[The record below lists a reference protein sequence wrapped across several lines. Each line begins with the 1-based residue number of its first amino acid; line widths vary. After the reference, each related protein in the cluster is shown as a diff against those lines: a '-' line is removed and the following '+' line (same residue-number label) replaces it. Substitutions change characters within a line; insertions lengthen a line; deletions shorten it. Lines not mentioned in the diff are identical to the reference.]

1 MVQFFKSIK
10 EGFKDFLT
18 FNFAERRGIMVLV
31 GLILLTESVS
41 ALLPVFIKHQPV
53 DMTAFEQ
60 EIKQFEAA
68 LHAPDTLMEKKK
80 STYPA
85 EKQYPKRTPYKKK
98 AFAERPPM
106 MIEINT
112 ADSLQLLKLY
122 GIGPSYAGRILKY
135 RGMLGGFFSIDQLL
149 EVYGMDSIRFE
160 GILKNIQVDASLLK
174 CLDINEAAFK
184 TLLHHPYLDYETVK
198 SICNYR
204 EYTGPITCPDTLRK
218 VIAYDPMFEK
228 VKHYIGYRV
237 SNNE

>member
-1 MVQFFKSIK
+1 
-10 EGFKDFLT
+10 
-18 FNFAERRGIMVLV
+18 
-31 GLILLTESVS
+31 
-41 ALLPVFIKHQPV
+41 
-53 DMTAFEQ
+53 
-60 EIKQFEAA
+60 
-68 LHAPDTLMEKKK
+68 
-80 STYPA
+80 
-85 EKQYPKRTPYKKK
+85 
-98 AFAERPPM
+98 M